1 MNKLAAQAAID
12 FIDTTLQAEI
22 PILRRIDERERSKAH
37 LFELGPSGKQFAVIV
52 GNFDPTK
59 GKFDLQQTR
68 VLLECAPPDLPDVE
82 AMPANDYYNGGSV
95 KRSNS
100 RLAPPRQWSVLVGSE
115 TGLRSLLGW
124 YSSTPAVLPRAP
136 DPMSMTT
143 PSVKDV
149 LVKSLPTNTI
159 LYGPPGTGKTFST
172 SSKAV
177 QLCDGFV
184 SEGGHEAVRARFE
197 ELRHEGRVSFV
208 TFHQS
213 YGYEE
218 FVEGLRPVAMDG
230 QVVYEVQPGAFKR
243 ACNAARLRSQISPG
257 LSGKPLKERTLFKMS
272 LGASWNQEG
281 TTVFDYCVQN
291 NCVLLGWGDDI
302 DFSECSDKQDIVN
315 KLKTDFPSIDRPASQ
330 ANFVDRFKNDIRVGD
345 IVVVSMGN
353 KFFRAVAEVTGEYE
367 YVEDA
372 PFHQMRAVRWL
383 AIFEGG
389 RPASDLYDRNVVMSS
404 LYELNPEAIRYEKLE
419 ALLAAEVTSSPEQ
432 PHVLIIDEINRANIS
447 KVFGELITL
456 IEPDKRE
463 GQANAVTVK
472 LPYSGE
478 DFSVPS
484 NLHLLGTMNTADRS
498 IALLDTALRRRFDFE
513 EVMPQ
518 PGLLD
523 GQVIDGV
530 NLGQL
535 LQAMNQ
541 RIEVLYDRDHMIG
554 HAYLM
559 NVKTPEDLD
568 RAFRFKIL
576 PLLQEYFYEN
586 WSQVRRVLADFGDG
600 QFVCR
605 RVHSAIPADG
615 DQDLQDEPAVLY
627 SVNPQPFPN
636 SAYKR
641 IYGADA

>member
-1 MNKLAAQAAID
+1 MNTLAAQAAID
-12 FIDTTLQAEI
+12 FVDNVLRAEI
-22 PILRRIDERERSKAH
+22 PDIQRIDGRDRSKAH
-37 LFELGPSGKQFAVIV
+37 FFEIGHGGKQFAIV
-52 GNFDPTK
+52 VGDLDDSTRRFDA
-59 GKFDLQQTR
+59 QQTR
-68 VLLECAPPDLPDVE
+68 VLLEHSPPELPDVE
-82 AMPANDYYNGGSV
+82 PLAAGNFYNGNSV

-100 RLAPPRQWSVLVGSE
+100 RLAPPKQLSAMVGSE
-115 TGLRSLLGW
+115 TGLRHLLSW
-124 YSSTPAVLPRAP
+124 YSSAPAIQSRAP
-136 DPMSMTT
+136 SQT
-143 PSVKDV
+143 PVKTHEV
-149 LVKSLPTNTI
+149 KEVVVKSYPTNTI
-159 LYGPPGTGKTFST
+159 LYGPPGTGKTYAT

-177 QLCDGFV
+177 QLCDGFLP
-184 SEGGHEAVRARFE
+184 EGGHQAVRARFE
-197 ELRHEGRVSFV
+197 ELRVEGRVSFV

-218 FVEGLRPVAMDG
+218 FVEGLRPVAKDG
-230 QVVYEVQPGAFKR
+230 QVVYEVQPGTFKR

-257 LSGKPLKERTLFKMS
+257 LTGKPLKERTLFKMS

-315 KLKTDFPSIDRPASQ
+315 KLKVDFPGIDRPASQ
-330 ANFVDRFKNDIRVGD
+330 ASFVDRFKNDIQIGD
-345 IVVVSMGN
+345 IVVISMGN
-353 KFFRAVAEVTGEYE
+353 KFFRAIAEVTGEYE

-404 LYELNPEAIRYEKLE
+404 LYELNPDAVRHEVLE
-419 ALLAAEVTSSPEQ
+419 TLLTAQVTTSAEQ

-463 GQANAVTVK
+463 GEANAVTVK

-478 DFSVPS
+478 DFSVPA

-513 EVMPQ
+513 EVMPR
-518 PGLLD
+518 PELLN
-523 GQVIDGV
+523 GQDIEGV
-530 NLGQL
+530 NLGEL
-535 LQAMNQ
+535 LQAMNR
-541 RIEVLYDRDHMIG
+541 RIEVLYDRDHTIG

-559 NVKTPEDLD
+559 GVQTLDDLD
-568 RAFRFKIL
+568 RAFRFKVL

-586 WSQVRRVLADFGDG
+586 WSQVRRVLSDFGEG
-600 QFVCR
+600 EFVQR
-605 RVHSAIPADG
+605 RTQTAIPTDG
-615 DQDLQDEPAVLY
+615 DQDLQEEPAVTY
-627 SVNPQPFPN
+627 SVNPQRFPV
-636 SAYKR
+636 SAYMR
-641 IYGADA
+641 IYRGPM

>member
-1 MNKLAAQAAID
+1 MTLSWEMACDLLDANFVFRAEQPTNGWRSYRKTANGKSFWANSSQDETITIAFDEQLSASITKLQPPERRPASGLHYYRASSLDELKTAIAAFTGTVISPATFKSNAAD
-12 FIDTTLQAEI
+12 AGFPAH
-22 PILRRIDERERSKAH
+22 RKAQ
-37 LFELGPSGKQFAVIV
+37 LKM
-52 GNFDPTK
+52 PTAK
-59 GKFDLQQTR
+59 
-68 VLLECAPPDLPDVE
+68 
-82 AMPANDYYNGGSV
+82 
-95 KRSNS
+95 
-100 RLAPPRQWSVLVGSE
+100 
-115 TGLRSLLGW
+115 
-124 YSSTPAVLPRAP
+124 
-136 DPMSMTT
+136 
-143 PSVKDV
+143 
-149 LVKSLPTNTI
+149 NTI
-159 LYGPPGTGKTFST
+159 LYGPPGTGKTYAT

-184 SEGGHEAVRARFE
+184 PEGGHQAVRARFE

-218 FVEGLRPVAMDG
+218 FVEGLRPVAKDG

-243 ACNAARLRSQISPG
+243 ACNAARLRSQINPG
-257 LSGKPLKERTLFKMS
+257 LTGKPLKERTLFKMS

-291 NCVLLGWGDDI
+291 NCVLLGWGDDV

-315 KLKTDFPSIDRPASQ
+315 KLKSDSPSIDRPASQ
-330 ANFVDRFKNDIRVGD
+330 ASFVDRFKNDIQVGD

-353 KFFRAVAEVTGEYE
+353 KFFRAIAEVTGEYE

-389 RPASDLYDRNVVMSS
+389 QPASDLYDRNVVMSS
-404 LYELNPEAIRYEKLE
+404 LYELNPEAIRYERLE
-419 ALLAAEVTSSPEQ
+419 ALLAAEATSSPEQ

-456 IEPDKRE
+456 VEPDKRDGE
-463 GQANAVTVK
+463 ANSVTVK

-478 DFSVPS
+478 DFSVPA

-513 EVMPQ
+513 EVMPR
-518 PGLLD
+518 PELLES
-523 GQVIDGV
+523 QVIEGI

-541 RIEVLYDRDHMIG
+541 RIEVLYDRDHTIG

-559 NVKTPEDLD
+559 GVQNLEDLD
-568 RAFRFKIL
+568 HAFRFKVL

-586 WSQVRRVLADFGDG
+586 WSQVRRVLSDFGEG
-600 QFVCR
+600 EFVQR
-605 RVHSAIPADG
+605 RMQPAIPTDG
-615 DQDLQDEPAVLY
+615 DQDLQEEPAVTY
-627 SVNPQPFPN
+627 TVNPQPFPV
-636 SAYKR
+636 SAYMR
-641 IYGADA
+641 IYRVPM

>member
-1 MNKLAAQAAID
+1 MNMPLDWEQACA
-12 FIDTTLQAEI
+12 TLDSNFAF
-22 PILRRIDERERSKAH
+22 RSRNESSKGRVYRKTANGDALWVLPH
-37 LFELGPSGKQFAVIV
+37 NGYVTV
-52 GNFDPTK
+52 G
-59 GKFDLQQTR
+59 
-68 VLLECAPPDLPDVE
+68 
-82 AMPANDYYNGGSV
+82 
-95 KRSNS
+95 S
-100 RLAPPRQWSVLVGSE
+100 RLRMPEFVETTAQVPQAPGGGMHFYDLSSVEELSILISAFSGSS
-115 TGLRSLLGW
+115 R
-124 YSSTPAVLPRAP
+124 PAATRPA
-136 DPMSMTT
+136 DPPASNATNFI
-143 PSVKDV
+143 SEKKV
-149 LVKSLPTNTI
+149 SQATNTI
-159 LYGPPGTGKTFST
+159 LYGPPGTGKTYAT
-172 SSKAV
+172 SIKAV
-177 QLCDGFV
+177 RLCDGFV
-184 SEGGHEAVRARFE
+184 PEGGHAAVRARFE

-218 FVEGLRPVAMDG
+218 FVEGLRPVAKDG
-230 QVVYEVQPGAFKR
+230 QVVYEVRPGAFKR
-243 ACNAARLRSQISPG
+243 ACNGARLRSQISPG
-257 LSGKPLKERTLFKMS
+257 LDGKPLKERTLFKMS
-272 LGASWNQEG
+272 LGASWHQEG

-315 KLKTDFPSIDRPASQ
+315 KLKTDFPSINRPASQ

-404 LYELNPEAIRYEKLE
+404 LYELNPEAIRYEKFE